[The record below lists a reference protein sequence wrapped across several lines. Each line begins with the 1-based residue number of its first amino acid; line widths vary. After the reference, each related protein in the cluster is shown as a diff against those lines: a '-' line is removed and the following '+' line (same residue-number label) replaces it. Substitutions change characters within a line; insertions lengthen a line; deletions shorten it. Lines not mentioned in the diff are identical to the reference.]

1 MGTGICM
8 CRVDVAQAV
17 RQYGWT
23 LALEPRGMVAMVRY
37 LKESMRKMCEY
48 DDKSLQALTLGFFTG
63 PPLYFVARKL
73 VGGVCFHARPDLG
86 VRQCK
91 IEVMSRSSA

>member
-17 RQYGWT
+17 KQIWLDPGSRTAWNGGYGALFERINEENVRVRQVSSGT
-23 LALEPRGMVAMVRY
+23 
-37 LKESMRKMCEY
+37 
-48 DDKSLQALTLGFFTG
+48 DTGFLHG
-63 PPLYFVARKL
+63 SSFVARKL

-91 IEVMSRSSA
+91 ICQGHRPD